1 MNGTPPPGSSTL
13 LILRLSVCPMD
24 AEAWDQFVQR
34 YSGTIYKWCC
44 RYRLQD
50 ADARDVTQ
58 NVFAALLRRLEK
70 FDRARARFR
79 NWLYRVVENCVRDCC
94 NDPAHRQQKG
104 TDDVWRLLTSEQ
116 ARRDLKASLNE
127 EFDLELLQIAEMN
140 VQLQVAPHSWDA
152 YRLRC
157 KERLSLSQAA
167 ARIGI
172 PAGHVS
178 KYALRVRHMVSR
190 QIARFEKLCESGGEP
205 ASGVPS

>member
-13 LILRLSVCPMD
+13 LILRLSICPMD
-24 AEAWDQFVQR
+24 AEAWDQFVRR
-34 YSGTIYKWCC
+34 YSPTIYKWCC

-70 FDRARARFR
+70 FDRSRARFR
-79 NWLYRVVENCVRDCC
+79 SWLYRVVENCVRDCC
-94 NDPAHRQQKG
+94 NDPAYRQQKG
-104 TDDVWRLLTSEQ
+104 TEDVWRLLTSEQ
-116 ARRDLKASLNE
+116 ARSDLQASLNKD
-127 EFDLELLQIAEMN
+127 FDLELLQIAEMN

-152 YRLRC
+152 YQLRC

-167 ARIGI
+167 ERIGI

-190 QIARFEKLCESGGEP
+190 QIAHFEGLCGPQGEP